1 MTQKH
6 TNVFSKCFS
15 AVAEPK
21 VAINIRES
29 EEEHDLKL
37 LCKGGAA
44 VLLNMVRC
52 KVTTGVLLEKTP

>member
-29 EEEHDLKL
+29 EEETRLE
-37 LCKGGAA
+37 
-44 VLLNMVRC
+44 
-52 KVTTGVLLEKTP
+52 VTLQRRSCSSTQYGEV